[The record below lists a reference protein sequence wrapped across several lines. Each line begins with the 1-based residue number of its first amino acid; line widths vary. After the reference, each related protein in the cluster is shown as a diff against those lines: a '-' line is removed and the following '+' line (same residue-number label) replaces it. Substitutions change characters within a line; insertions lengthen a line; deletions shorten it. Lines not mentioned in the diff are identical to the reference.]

1 MEFLGQTFTTR
12 LIEAISWTILHSF
25 WQVSVVVL
33 LSAVVLMLLRKK
45 ASSIRYLVTLIGFG
59 LIVGWS
65 AVTFVEYYNTNDS
78 TEIGFQS
85 AAYLETTSEKNPNS
99 HSQGI
104 LKITQFGEKIITGFS
119 GLSSNPNLIV
129 ICWSLGV
136 GFLVIK
142 LSGGIL
148 FSVIKARRGK
158 IIADKKLIAL
168 VGRLNAKMHIKQAV
182 RVFYSIN
189 VSVPSVIGVLKP
201 VILIPVGMF
210 SGIPANQVEAI
221 IAHELAHI
229 KRLDVLVN
237 IIQSFIEVVFFYH
250 PGIWWLSKVMRSERE
265 NCSDDL
271 ALKLCDEPI
280 TYIKALSNIEEFR
293 LTKSN
298 IMVALSNNKEH
309 LLSRIKRMVTGK
321 NQTIASPVF
330 LLAVAFLI
338 VGILSLKPM
347 VHAAS
352 ETGGI
357 PVYKSENIGLSPNYG
372 MDNSDLSLNFP
383 DSEKAFFL
391 ADTIKK
397 KKKSDNELEKALK
410 EKKEMEADRD
420 IDFDNEVEFNHQE
433 MMKEVQEA
441 LKDVQED
448 LRDIKFD
455 FDMDKIQDEFDDFE
469 FNFDEIEFPDSIEMK
484 RIREDLKISFD
495 EFKEF
500 SQKDLQ
506 IDFEQIKMEMKAA
519 MENMKDEMD
528 EFKESDWKRI
538 QDEIKKSIEEWK
550 KSEEYKKMDTLSLNS
565 SQLDLIH
572 EKKFNQ
578 QQQLMAE
585 IQYRIQ
591 ENQNTSFELQH
602 KLQRKI
608 ELKKQLEDQGNKKS
622 ELQ

>member
-1 MEFLGQTFTTR
+1 MEFLGQIFTKR

-65 AVTFVEYYNTNDS
+65 AVTFVEYYNTNGS
-78 TEIGFQS
+78 IEIGFQS
-85 AAYLETTSEKNPNS
+85 TAYLETTSEKNTNV

-104 LKITQFGEKIITGFS
+104 QKITQFGEKIITGFS

-136 GFLVIK
+136 GFLAIK
-142 LSGGIL
+142 LSGGLL

-168 VGRLNAKMHIKQAV
+168 VGRLNTVMHIKQAV
-182 RVFYSIN
+182 QVFYSLN

-237 IIQSFIEVVFFYH
+237 ILQSFIEVVFFFH

-271 ALKLCDEPI
+271 ALKVCDEPI

-330 LLAVAFLI
+330 MLAVAFII

-352 ETGGI
+352 ETGAI

-372 MDNSDLSLNFP
+372 MDNSDLSPDFP
-383 DSEKAFFL
+383 DKEKAFSL

-397 KKKSDNELEKALK
+397 NKKKSENELEKALE
-410 EKKEMEADRD
+410 EKKDMEADRD
-420 IDFDNEVEFNHQE
+420 IDFDSEVEFNHQE

-448 LRDIKFD
+448 LKDIKFD

-469 FNFDEIEFPDSIEMK
+469 FHFDEIEFPDSIEMK
-484 RIREDLKISFD
+484 RIREDLKISID

-506 IDFEQIKMEMKAA
+506 IDFEQIRMEIKAA

-538 QDEIKKSIEEWK
+538 QDEIQKSIEEWK
-550 KSEEYKKMDTLSLNS
+550 KSEEYKKMDTLNLNS

-572 EKKFNQ
+572 EKKFKQ
-578 QQQLMAE
+578 HQQLIAE
-585 IQYRIQ
+585 IQYRIK
-591 ENQNTSFELQH
+591 EHQNTSFEIQQ
-602 KLQRKI
+602 KLQQKK
-608 ELKKQLEDQGNKKS
+608 ELKKQLEEQGNKKS
-622 ELQ
+622 EL